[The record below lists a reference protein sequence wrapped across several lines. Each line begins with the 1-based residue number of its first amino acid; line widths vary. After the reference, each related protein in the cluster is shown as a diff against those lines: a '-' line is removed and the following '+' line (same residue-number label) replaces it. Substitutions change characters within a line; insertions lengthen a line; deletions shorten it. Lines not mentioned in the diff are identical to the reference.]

1 MKIIDLFESKS
12 NILDLNRISSKD
24 FKENREMILSELDAH
39 CRPWLDAV
47 GAENTKAYL
56 KNWKDHYYRGATVN
70 TRKEWIK
77 PVRQDRKPLD
87 TPEMIHEFIQDVY
100 RKNGIAA
107 NRGNSAFIT
116 REESVA
122 QSYGTGT
129 AYVVMAVGDFQTSML
144 QGVRDFYSLLNGIV
158 TSVLARK
165 YNIYGV
171 KEFVVKMNTIE
182 EADVQTVF
190 SEIERYISDHIV
202 NNPDLSAQRGSD
214 SEILLNADYIAY
226 FSRWMIEDLAYF
238 Y

>member
-12 NILDLNRISSKD
+12 NILDLNRIPSND

-47 GAENTKAYL
+47 GAENTKEYL
-56 KNWKDHYYRGATVN
+56 KDWKNHYYRGATVN

-116 REESVA
+116 RLQSVA
-122 QSYGTGT
+122 QSYGKTGT
-129 AYVVMAVGDFQTSML
+129 AYVVMAVGDFQSSML
-144 QGVRDFYSLLNGIV
+144 DGIGDFYSMLNAIV
-158 TSVLARK
+158 ASILAQK

-171 KEFVVKMNTIE
+171 KEFVVKMNTVD
-182 EADVQTVF
+182 EADVQKVF
-190 SEIERYISDHIV
+190 AEIEKYISDHLV
-202 NNPDLSAQRGSD
+202 NNPDLSRKGSD
-214 SEILLNADYIAY
+214 SEILLKADYIAY
-226 FSRWMIEDLAYF
+226 FSDWMIEDLAY
-238 Y
+238 